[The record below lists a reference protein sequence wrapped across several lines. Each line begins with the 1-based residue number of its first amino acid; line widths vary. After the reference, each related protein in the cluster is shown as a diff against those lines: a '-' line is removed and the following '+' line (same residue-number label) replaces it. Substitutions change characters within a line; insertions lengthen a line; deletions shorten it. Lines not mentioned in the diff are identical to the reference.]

1 MKVTSSEQGAI
12 NILLIPLIASIILL
26 LGAMGFGVWA
36 YASRDDYK
44 NNSDQKSA
52 AAVAV
57 AKEETKS
64 SLENEFLEREKYE
77 LKTYQGLPALGSIK
91 FEYPKT
97 WSVYEALT
105 SNSISLTMHPN
116 RIPSSPETAY
126 ALRVE
131 VVSTNYDKVVDAFSS
146 SVKKGTVRAAAYHM
160 PEMPENLGTRFE
172 GEVEK
177 GKFGVFVAVP
187 LRDKTIKVWTE
198 SDQYI
203 KDLDEIILKTFAFN
217 P

>member
-1 MKVTSSEQGAI
+1 MMSSERGAI
-12 NILLIPLIASIILL
+12 NILLIPLIVSIVLL
-26 LGAMGFGVWA
+26 VGAMGFGVWA
-36 YASRDDYK
+36 FAGREDYK
-44 NNSDQKSA
+44 NNSDQKVD

-57 AKEETKS
+57 AKDETKS
-64 SLENEFLEREKYE
+64 SLENDFLEREKYE
-77 LKTYQGLPALGSIK
+77 LKRYQGPLALGSVD

-97 WSVYEALT
+97 WSVYEVVN

-116 RIPSSPETAY
+116 RIPSNPETAY

-146 SVKKGTVRAAAYHM
+146 SVKKGTVQATAYSFPKM
-160 PEMPENLGTRFE
+160 SDNVGTRFV
-172 GEVEK
+172 GEVDK
-177 GKFGVFVAVP
+177 GKNGVFVAIP

-203 KDLDEIILKTFAFN
+203 KDLDDIILKTFVFN